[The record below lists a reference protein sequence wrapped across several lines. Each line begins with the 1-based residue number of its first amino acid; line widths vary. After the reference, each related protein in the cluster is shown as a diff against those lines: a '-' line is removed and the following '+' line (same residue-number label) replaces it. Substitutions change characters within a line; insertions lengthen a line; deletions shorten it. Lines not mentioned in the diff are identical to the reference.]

1 MLQRKHLQSFAESYA
16 HVGGTEKDIIFEG
29 FSHFL
34 NKMNIG
40 DESLHYIE
48 GLVRGLIKDDKE
60 KYDLARKAYVSM
72 LRAYFCINL
81 GMPE

>member
-1 MLQRKHLQSFAESYA
+1 
-16 HVGGTEKDIIFEG
+16 
-29 FSHFL
+29 
-34 NKMNIG
+34 MNIG